1 MAKKQKPKKAAPA
14 PPETT
19 APIVEAPSDVAPPA
33 DDGAAPAELPPAAW
47 EPPEGH
53 IVSDEKSYH
62 IRVGGV
68 RYVHVGDA
76 PDGRWV
82 YRAD

>member
-1 MAKKQKPKKAAPA
+1 MAKKQPA
-14 PPETT
+14 PP
-19 APIVEAPSDVAPPA
+19 PDVPS
-33 DDGAAPAELPPAAW
+33 W

-53 IVSDEKSYH
+53 IVSDEKTYY
-62 IRVGGV
+62 IRVDGQ